1 MCVWVCV
8 CYVYVTT
15 VIGKKEAMNL
25 GCSCCQHTQQIEGRH
40 DKVHLPLQCLCL
52 WWWILLWDASSIPF
66 STLISQNYLAI
77 LYWTPLFEE
86 SLKYPSLRA
95 TEMVCWECKK
105 KSQAKLQY
113 LFVSVWNIILIEN
126 VIFGLW
132 IRRTIHEL

>member
-1 MCVWVCV
+1 MCVGGCVLCV
-8 CYVYVTT
+8 CNNSYW
-15 VIGKKEAMNL
+15 KKEAMNL

-52 WWWILLWDASSIPF
+52 WWWILLWVASSIPF

-95 TEMVCWECKK
+95 TEMVCWECKRK
-105 KSQAKLQY
+105 ISSKTPI
-113 LFVSVWNIILIEN
+113 FVCKCLKYHSNRKCH
-126 VIFGLW
+126 LW
-132 IRRTIHEL
+132 VVN